1 MTRIKMENCGENY
14 DVPAEVALNGNAL
27 SKPPHG
33 YEISAA
39 THHRVPPLWEA
50 VKIKNTPDCFEI

>member
-1 MTRIKMENCGENY
+1 MENCGENY

-39 THHRVPPLWEA
+39 THHRVPPLREA